1 MLQVLG
7 HHLCDGTGVK
17 NRNLCVYCSHIKL
30 ALAVSALKFEP
41 FSPIC
46 CYLDKPSMVSIP
58 DFKGDLVTPIDPGY
72 DDAIKRWAVNAQR
85 RAAVVAF
92 VRDADDVALA
102 LKYARDQ
109 VPRLPI
115 AIRGGGHHAAGA
127 SSVEGG
133 LVIDLS
139 KYMNG
144 VRISREQKLAYIG
157 GGAIWETVD
166 KEAMK
171 EGLAAVAGSVNHVR
185 HLLLIVQPHHI

>member
-1 MLQVLG
+1 
-7 HHLCDGTGVK
+7 
-17 NRNLCVYCSHIKL
+17 
-30 ALAVSALKFEP
+30 
-41 FSPIC
+41 
-46 CYLDKPSMVSIP
+46 MVSIP
-58 DFKGDLVTPIDPGY
+58 NFKGDLVTPIDPGY
-72 DDAIKRWAVNAQR
+72 EDAIKRWAANSQR

-102 LKYARDQ
+102 LKYAKEQ

-171 EGLAAVAGSVNHVR
+171 EGLATVAGTVNHVR
-185 HLLLIVQPHHI
+185 HHVIVQPHHI

>member
-1 MLQVLG
+1 
-7 HHLCDGTGVK
+7 
-17 NRNLCVYCSHIKL
+17 
-30 ALAVSALKFEP
+30 
-41 FSPIC
+41 
-46 CYLDKPSMVSIP
+46 MVSIP
-58 DFKGDLVTPIDPGY
+58 NFKGDLVTPKDPGY
-72 DDAIKRWAVNAQR
+72 EDSIKRWAVNAQR

-115 AIRGGGHHAAGA
+115 AIRGGGHKTSGA

-144 VRISREQKLAYIG
+144 VRISKEQKLAYVG

-171 EGLAAVAGSVNHVR
+171 EGLATVAGTVNHVR
-185 HLLLIVQPHHI
+185 HLLLIVQPHHIW